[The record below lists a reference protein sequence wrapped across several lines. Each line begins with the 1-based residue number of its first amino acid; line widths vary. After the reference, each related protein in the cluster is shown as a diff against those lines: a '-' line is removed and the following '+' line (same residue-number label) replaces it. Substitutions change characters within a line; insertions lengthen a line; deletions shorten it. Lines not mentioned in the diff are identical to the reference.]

1 MRPETFDSFVEMAVA
16 GYAADNVA
24 SGRWSEQDAVAM
36 SRAETERLLPQG
48 LETPDNYLYEI
59 QEESTEQIV
68 GHVWFAL
75 VARGTRKVAFVYQVQ
90 VKPEVQRRGH
100 AKAALLAVEGIAI
113 SLGMSGV
120 ALNVFG
126 NNHGAQALYRSLGYG
141 VTSVAMQKVL
151 AQNGA

>member
-120 ALNVFG
+120 
-126 NNHGAQALYRSLGYG
+126 
-141 VTSVAMQKVL
+141 
-151 AQNGA
+151 